1 MQKKFLDEVYKA
13 GGQRS
18 IVDLYDEWAGTYD
31 SELEEADYATPARL
45 AAALAETD
53 TSTETRVLDYGCGT
67 GLSGLA
73 LVAQGYTLIDGADVS
88 AQMLAG
94 AEAKQIYGRLWQ
106 VDPEAP
112 FPVNPGDYGAIVA
125 AGVVSPGAAP
135 ASLLGDLADLLENGG
150 RLAFSFNDHALSDE
164 TYVEALRALPDRGM
178 TCLLEEYGDHL
189 PGIGLKS
196 TVYVFDKA

>member
-18 IVDLYDEWAGTYD
+18 VVDLYDDWAGTYD
-31 SELEEADYATPARL
+31 AELEEAAYATPARL
-45 AAALAETD
+45 AAALAATD

-135 ASLLGDLADLLENGG
+135 ASLLGDLSDLLENGG

-178 TCLLEEYGDHL
+178 TCLHEEYGDHL